1 MKRSI
6 LFWLYFVV
14 AILLAIY
21 LSVRLITLGAARHG
35 PVFVRN
41 ISISADAPG
50 KDLSALA
57 ASAAIAPGTRTY
69 AVDLNSLAARIG
81 AVPGVR
87 AVAVRRLANGNLS
100 VHVKL
105 HHVVAQWTDGEKF
118 FPLSVDGTIV
128 NTPEQ
133 TRDNGGIL
141 FRGELPRDVSRITN
155 AVQRIAGDIDYME
168 WIENR
173 RWNLVTRGGITVM
186 LPEKGAADAIGTLI
200 VMNANHGILNKQIS
214 VIDMRDGA
222 RILVK

>member
-6 LFWLYFVV
+6 LFWLYFIV

-21 LSVRLITLGAARHG
+21 MSVRLITLDGARHG

-81 AVPGVR
+81 AVPSVR
-87 AVAVRRLANGNLS
+87 AVAVRRLPNGNLS

-105 HHVVAQWTDGEKF
+105 HHVVAQWTDGENF

-128 NTPEQ
+128 NTPGQ
-133 TRDNGGIL
+133 TRDNDGIL
-141 FRGELPRDVSRITN
+141 FRGDLPKDVSQITN

-173 RWNLVTRGGITVM
+173 RWNLVTRVGITVM
-186 LPEKGAADAIGTLI
+186 LPEKNAADAISALI
-200 VMNANHGILNKQIS
+200 VMNTNHGILNKQIS
-214 VIDMRDGA
+214 VIDMRDSA